1 MRYPYSELTCF
12 DMFWS
17 SRGAAS
23 IIKITVLNDRAIRS
37 LSIVRGPFWTR
48 VGSFMVL
55 QVL

>member
-17 SRGAAS
+17 PRGAAS
-23 IIKITVLNDRAIRS
+23 IIKVTVLNDRAIRF